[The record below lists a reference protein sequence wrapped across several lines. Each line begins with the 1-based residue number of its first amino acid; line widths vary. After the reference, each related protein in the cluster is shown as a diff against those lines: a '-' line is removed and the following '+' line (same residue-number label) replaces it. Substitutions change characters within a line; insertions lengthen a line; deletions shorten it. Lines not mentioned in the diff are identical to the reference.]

1 MHISCLC
8 IYTYIYIICSIGILH
23 IYVVWYTMYIYIC
36 NVCIYIYAY
45 IHKDTIKYMTFM
57 YKCTYI
63 YTRWI
68 KEDAELLPHTPWRWE
83 TSIGVATMLGPYAGF
98 AMFCPTGGKWRQ
110 WRLHLAFTYINGYLI
125 KVYMEH
131 GYYYMGTIKWV
142 LLYIYISITG
152 KNLRH
157 QKTIKHGDQGINI
170 RHFTRNDGN
179 FIHQTSGLR

>member
-1 MHISCLC
+1 MSVYIHVYLHYLQYWYTTYLCSMVYNVYIYMQCMHIYMHIYTKILNIWHLC
-8 IYTYIYIICSIGILH
+8 INVH
-23 IYVVWYTMYIYIC
+23 I
-36 NVCIYIYAY
+36 
-45 IHKDTIKYMTFM
+45 
-57 YKCTYI
+57 YI

-142 LLYIYISITG
+142 LLYIYIYH
-152 KNLRH
+152 R
-157 QKTIKHGDQGINI
+157 
-170 RHFTRNDGN
+170 
-179 FIHQTSGLR
+179 

>member
-23 IYVVWYTMYIYIC
+23 IYVVWYTMYIYIYAMYA
-36 NVCIYIYAY
+36 YIYAY

-57 YKCTYI
+57 YKCTYIYI

-142 LLYIYISITG
+142 LLYIYIYH
-152 KNLRH
+152 R
-157 QKTIKHGDQGINI
+157 
-170 RHFTRNDGN
+170 
-179 FIHQTSGLR
+179 